1 MNMLQMMGLPEKVM
15 ILRDVNLFSDIF
27 GVTVSITNEILILL
41 LYHLLIPQKFIH
53 EIFYLR

>member
-1 MNMLQMMGLPEKVM
+1 MLQMMGLPEKVM

-41 LYHLLIPQKFIH
+41 LYHLLIPQKFVH
-53 EIFYLR
+53 EICLR